1 VFAATR
7 PIAIAVAVALA
18 AGAAMAPAA
27 VAACPS
33 ESAPAS
39 SIAVEQYEQVVLCL
53 VNERRAQAGKGAL
66 ETQSN
71 LTKAARRHAEAM
83 VSRGFFAHR
92 SPGGRSPEDRVEA
105 SGYLRGAK
113 RWVFGENLAWGYGR
127 AGTPLSIVEGWMG
140 SQHHHEN
147 LVRGRFRDVGV
158 AVVAGTPGPTAYPG
172 AVTVV
177 NVYGFRQK

>member
-1 VFAATR
+1 VFAAAR
-7 PIAIAVAVALA
+7 PIAFALVLA
-18 AGAAMAPAA
+18 AGAALAPATAAA
-27 VAACPS
+27 VCPN
-33 ESAPAS
+33 EAAPAP
-39 SIAVEQYEQVVLCL
+39 SITVEQYEQVVLCL
-53 VNERRAQAGKGAL
+53 VNERRAQAGEDAL

-71 LTKAARRHAEAM
+71 LNKAASRHAEAM

-92 SPGGRSPEDRVEA
+92 SPGGRSAEDRVEA
-105 SGYLRGAK
+105 SGYLRGTK

-140 SQHHHEN
+140 SAHHHEN

-158 AVVAGTPGPTAYPG
+158 AVVAGTPGPMAYPG

-177 NVYGFRQK
+177 NVYGYRQK